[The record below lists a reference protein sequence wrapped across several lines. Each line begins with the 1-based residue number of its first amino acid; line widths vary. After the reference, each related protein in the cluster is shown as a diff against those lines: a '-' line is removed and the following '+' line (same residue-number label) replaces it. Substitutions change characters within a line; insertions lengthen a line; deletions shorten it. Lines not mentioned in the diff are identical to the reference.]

1 MDSIKTI
8 APILFAKT
16 RSFWFGIVPTS
27 LTALDLAFTHLTG
40 DGSVPVAN
48 ALASALQLVGLD
60 WTGEQIA
67 GFMQTLLPLYL
78 VIFAQQRG
86 TFSGA
91 IPRPYTASP
100 TKERA
105 VIQTIEDGKS
115 AFEAGKAF
123 AERLRQT
130 VGSPPVLRTTTP
142 PPSKK

>member
-8 APILFAKT
+8 APIVFAKT

-40 DGSVPVAN
+40 EGSVPVAN

-60 WTGEQIA
+60 WTGDQIA
-67 GFMQTLLPLYL
+67 GVMQTLLPLYL

-86 TFSGA
+86 TFNGA
-91 IPRPYTASP
+91 IPRPYTTSP
-100 TKERA
+100 AKERELMR
-105 VIQTIEDGKS
+105 TIEDGKS

-123 AERLRQT
+123 GERLRKTSGQ
-130 VGSPPVLRTTTP
+130 PPVLRTTTP